1 MVKYGYKEKAECTLC
16 RKAHEESG
24 SSWNRELPKETIGH
38 IQSAGCLGQKEVVT
52 AAHNACIRELLQE
65 IDAHGK
71 ADRHMKLLTVETESR
86 LGTLWDQ
93 EQCMQLCSK
102 DELWEAAKA
111 EEMKIP
117 WKEANEESPVS
128 EEQYQE
134 RFWRRRLDGVGLDTV
149 NKEFLAIEF
158 KRTQDTRS
166 NYEEKAIAVAQ
177 EQYTSLLTG
186 LQAVG
191 QVKGWKVQQLVFVGG
206 TCGSVQVESFNKNM
220 KALGVLESKWD
231 LIRQKLVRRLL
242 EEQDKVLR
250 AYFAQK
256 GGVRSQRGEGG
267 QGKGREHVKWD
278 MYA

>member
-1 MVKYGYKEKAECTLC
+1 
-16 RKAHEESG
+16 
-24 SSWNRELPKETIGH
+24 
-38 IQSAGCLGQKEVVT
+38 
-52 AAHNACIRELLQE
+52 
-65 IDAHGK
+65 
-71 ADRHMKLLTVETESR
+71 
-86 LGTLWDQ
+86 
-93 EQCMQLCSK
+93 
-102 DELWEAAKA
+102 
-111 EEMKIP
+111 MKIP
-117 WKEANEESPVS
+117 WKDAKEGSPVP

-134 RFWRRRLDGVGLDTV
+134 RFWRRRLDGIGLDTI
-149 NKEFLAIEF
+149 NKELLAIEF
-158 KRTQDTRS
+158 KRTRDARS
-166 NYEEKAIAVAQ
+166 NYVEKAIAVAQ

-206 TCGSVQVESFNKNM
+206 TCGSVHVESFNKNM

-256 GGVRSQRGEGG
+256 GGARSQRGEGI

-278 MYA
+278 IYAGRGSEECMWTQAN